1 MQLEGLQIGS
11 YRLLRLIGGGGMGDV
26 YLAEDLR
33 VNRQVAIKVIQTR
46 ATPYLDNGT
55 TQDTMR
61 LFQREVKAVA
71 KLDHP
76 HILPFFDCGGGNI
89 NGMNITYMVM
99 PFRREGSLL
108 AWLREHSPYKA
119 LPPHHV
125 AHFLHQAADALQ
137 YAHDQQIIHRDVKPS
152 NFLIRSNKENPDS
165 PDLLL
170 ADFGLAKF
178 SNMTSAVSQGNYGTP
193 IYMAPEHWDG
203 HPVPATDQY
212 ALAVMAYELLTGR
225 PPFLGNHQQVMY
237 QHLEVQPQLPSKF
250 NSLIHADI
258 DAVILRALAKRPED
272 RFPSISAFAHAF
284 EQALPGVERFDRGQG
299 LQHQLPDIE
308 HSARV
313 QVLQKPLQGIDGRR
327 QAHVPTR
334 GGETSPIGIP
344 TSISTTGGGKLPGR
358 RQAPPPFP
366 TSTPLPPLRSVP
378 IPTNGK
384 VPITRGRD
392 RSTSKEIVFIGLVLL
407 FVTVSAAVFTYMSI
421 PQKTK
426 VEGTTP
432 TINWGATAEATVHP
446 TFPVG
451 RRQAPPPH
459 SLPLPP
465 QHSPYSPYKGVLAFY
480 DPLQDNSKGNNWDEV
495 TDSRGSCVFTQRSY
509 QVTASARASLYFC
522 TEEAAFSNFAYQV
535 QMTIV
540 AGDYGG
546 IVFRT
551 DSTHTKFYYFRIGK
565 DGSYEVVTWG
575 SKTGKKD
582 QVLKSGTSLAIKTGL
597 DQSNIVAVVASGS
610 DLDLYV
616 NQQHIAYVS
625 DSTFSQGQ
633 LGVCAAN
640 ASKLTEVMY
649 SDALVWKL

>member
-71 KLDHP
+71 NLDHP

-108 AWLREHSPYKA
+108 AWLREHSPFKA
-119 LPPHHV
+119 LAPQYV
-125 AHFLHQAADALQ
+125 AHFLQQAADALQ
-137 YAHDQQIIHRDVKPS
+137 YAHEQQIIHRDVKPS

-178 SNMTSAVSQGNYGTP
+178 STMASAVSRGNYGTP

-225 PPFLGNHQQVMY
+225 PPFLGNHQQVIY

-250 NSLIHADI
+250 NPLIHAGI

-299 LQHQLPDIE
+299 LQQ
-308 HSARV
+308 
-313 QVLQKPLQGIDGRR
+313 
-327 QAHVPTR
+327 
-334 GGETSPIGIP
+334 
-344 TSISTTGGGKLPGR
+344 
-358 RQAPPPFP
+358 
-366 TSTPLPPLRSVP
+366 
-378 IPTNGK
+378 
-384 VPITRGRD
+384 
-392 RSTSKEIVFIGLVLL
+392 
-407 FVTVSAAVFTYMSI
+407 
-421 PQKTK
+421 
-426 VEGTTP
+426 
-432 TINWGATAEATVHP
+432 
-446 TFPVG
+446 
-451 RRQAPPPH
+451 
-459 SLPLPP
+459 
-465 QHSPYSPYKGVLAFY
+465 
-480 DPLQDNSKGNNWDEV
+480 QD
-495 TDSRGSCVFTQRSY
+495 
-509 QVTASARASLYFC
+509 
-522 TEEAAFSNFAYQV
+522 
-535 QMTIV
+535 
-540 AGDYGG
+540 
-546 IVFRT
+546 
-551 DSTHTKFYYFRIGK
+551 
-565 DGSYEVVTWG
+565 
-575 SKTGKKD
+575 
-582 QVLKSGTSLAIKTGL
+582 
-597 DQSNIVAVVASGS
+597 
-610 DLDLYV
+610 
-616 NQQHIAYVS
+616 
-625 DSTFSQGQ
+625 
-633 LGVCAAN
+633 
-640 ASKLTEVMY
+640 
-649 SDALVWKL
+649 